1 MSTVPRVP
9 SALPGEPVGFA
20 TALAH
25 APAVARSFVRLYAA
39 FWNDPLVGHRLKE
52 LTRIRNARV
61 VDCRY

>member
-1 MSTVPRVP
+1 MSTVPRIP
-9 SALPGEPVGFA
+9 SAVPGWPVSFA

-25 APAVARSFVRLYAA
+25 APAVARAFAQLYAA

-52 LTRIRNARV
+52 IARIRNARL